1 LIFYFHGI
9 GMHSKSR
16 LIKYFALLPI
26 LPVILLSACSDKTQA
41 DAGGAKPAQQQQLLE
56 VSTAQAKSQ
65 NMNITS
71 ELAGRIEAKRVA
83 QVRARVSGIVL
94 KQVFKEGSEVKAG
107 DTLFYIDP
115 SQMHANLNS
124 AKANL
129 AKAQANL
136 DSVSL
141 KVKRYKSLVDSN
153 AISQQEYEDMLA
165 NQKQAKAEVE
175 AAKANQDSASLNLG
189 YTKVV
194 APISGR
200 IGKAQVTEGALV
212 GQGEASLMAT
222 IQQIT
227 PIYVSFT
234 QSSTEA
240 LKLQKLIKDGKLNAL
255 NSAHKVDLILAD
267 GSTYEEKGKL
277 LFSDISVDETTG
289 NVTLRAEFNNANKML
304 LPGMYVR
311 VVIDQAVNQNAITI
325 PQQAVIRTGQ
335 GASVMAVDNT
345 GKVTAKSV
353 KTSYSNGNYWIIS
366 EGLQAGEQV
375 IVEGLQKVKPNMQVK
390 TVPWVDIAKP

>member
-1 LIFYFHGI
+1 
-9 GMHSKSR
+9 MHSKSR

-26 LPVILLSACSDKTQA
+26 LPAILLSACSDKTQA
-41 DAGGAKPAQQQQLLE
+41 DAGGAKPAQQQQQQLLE

-129 AKAQANL
+129 AKAQSNL

-165 NQKQAKAEVE
+165 NQNKPK
-175 AAKANQDSASLNLG
+175 L
-189 YTKVV
+189 
-194 APISGR
+194 R
-200 IGKAQVTEGALV
+200 
-212 GQGEASLMAT
+212 
-222 IQQIT
+222 
-227 PIYVSFT
+227 
-234 QSSTEA
+234 
-240 LKLQKLIKDGKLNAL
+240 LKLPKQIK
-255 NSAHKVDLILAD
+255 
-267 GSTYEEKGKL
+267 
-277 LFSDISVDETTG
+277 
-289 NVTLRAEFNNANKML
+289 
-304 LPGMYVR
+304 
-311 VVIDQAVNQNAITI
+311 
-325 PQQAVIRTGQ
+325 
-335 GASVMAVDNT
+335 
-345 GKVTAKSV
+345 
-353 KTSYSNGNYWIIS
+353 
-366 EGLQAGEQV
+366 
-375 IVEGLQKVKPNMQVK
+375 IVLV
-390 TVPWVDIAKP
+390 